1 MAVQIPFR
9 YYGEA
14 YEDGVRYLKCEFT
27 GNSKVLSWLEAQNL
41 SLQACQMLTKLEGQ
55 LSPITNLKDKN
66 VLKKIWVELNSVSAY
81 G

>member
-1 MAVQIPFR
+1 METPLLVPEGRAWQEEMAGREEPM
-9 YYGEA
+9 EM
-14 YEDGVRYLKCEFT
+14 
-27 GNSKVLSWLEAQNL
+27 SSWLEAQNL